1 MYQVLLVDDE
11 PLILTGIQSMIN
23 WEDYDCVITDKAS
36 NGKQALEKMEKSMPD
51 IVITDIKMPVMTGI
65 EFMQECRDF

>member
-23 WEDYDCVITDKAS
+23 WEDYDCVIADKAS
-36 NGKQALEKMEKSMPD
+36 NGKQALEKWKR
-51 IVITDIKMPVMTGI
+51 I
-65 EFMQECRDF
+65 CRIL

>member
-36 NGKQALEKMEKSMPD
+36 NGKQALEKMEKSMPLQ
-51 IVITDIKMPVMTGI
+51 ILK
-65 EFMQECRDF
+65 CR